1 MVPAI
6 HVTETD
12 DITTVI
18 QAASTK
24 FLSFKTRGK
33 SKSQPN
39 MGDRVKPAEESED
52 IRLEVRANLE
62 DVIAADRDKSG
73 SVSELPQQYS
83 ARPAADQTLLEQGKI
98 RLTVR
103 Q

>member
-24 FLSFKTRGK
+24 FLSFKSRGK

-39 MGDRVKPAEESED
+39 MGDRVKPADESAD
-52 IRLEVRANLE
+52 IRSEVRANLKE
-62 DVIAADRDKSG
+62 AIVADRDKSG
-73 SVSELPQQYS
+73 SLNELLPQYS
-83 ARPAADQTLLEQGKI
+83 ARLAADQTLLEHGKI
-98 RLTVR
+98 
-103 Q
+103 

>member
-24 FLSFKTRGK
+24 FLSFKSRGK

-52 IRLEVRANLE
+52 IRSEVRANLKE
-62 DVIAADRDKSG
+62 AIVADRDKAD
-73 SVSELPQQYS
+73 SVSELTPKDS
-83 ARPAADQTLLEQGKI
+83 AWPVADQTLLEQGKI
-98 RLTVR
+98 
-103 Q
+103 